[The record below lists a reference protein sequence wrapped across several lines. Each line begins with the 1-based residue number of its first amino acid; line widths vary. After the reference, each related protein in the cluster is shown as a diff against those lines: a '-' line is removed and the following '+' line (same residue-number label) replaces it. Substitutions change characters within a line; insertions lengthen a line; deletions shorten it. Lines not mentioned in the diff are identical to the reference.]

1 MNHARLFVGIRTSS
15 QIFESNKVIESDEDD
30 DEEFDYYDYYDN
42 YSDITPADD
51 ETFRSRDP
59 PPPPQPPPQSQPQQ
73 AAVQFS
79 SSTFPP
85 PEERFADID
94 QEDLRHNFRSRGRQ
108 VSFFIGSFSH
118 RHRISNI
125 FCGLTLVCCD
135 GGCGPSSLQI
145 VTALLR

>member
-59 PPPPQPPPQSQPQQ
+59 PPPPQPQPQPQQ

-135 GGCGPSSLQI
+135 GGCKPSSLQI

>member
-59 PPPPQPPPQSQPQQ
+59 PPQPQQ

-94 QEDLRHNFRSRGRQ
+94 QDDLRHNFRSRGRQ

-135 GGCGPSSLQI
+135 GGCRPSSLQI

>member
-1 MNHARLFVGIRTSS
+1 MNHAQLFVGIRTSS

-59 PPPPQPPPQSQPQQ
+59 PPPPPPQPQPQQ

-135 GGCGPSSLQI
+135 GGCRPSSLQI

>member
-59 PPPPQPPPQSQPQQ
+59 PPPPQPQPQQ

-135 GGCGPSSLQI
+135 GGCKPSSLQI

>member
-59 PPPPQPPPQSQPQQ
+59 PPPPQPQPQQ

-94 QEDLRHNFRSRGRQ
+94 QDDLRHNFRSRGRQ

-135 GGCGPSSLQI
+135 GGCRPSSLQI

>member
-1 MNHARLFVGIRTSS
+1 MNHALLFVGIRTSS

-42 YSDITPADD
+42 YNDITPADD

-59 PPPPQPPPQSQPQQ
+59 PPPPQPQQ

-94 QEDLRHNFRSRGRQ
+94 QDDLRHNFRSRGRQ

-125 FCGLTLVCCD
+125 FCGLTLVCSD
-135 GGCGPSSLQI
+135 GGCGPSSEQI
-145 VTALLR
+145 VTAPLR

>member
-59 PPPPQPPPQSQPQQ
+59 PPPPQPQPQPQQ

-135 GGCGPSSLQI
+135 GGCRPSSLQI

>member
-59 PPPPQPPPQSQPQQ
+59 PPPPQPQQ

-94 QEDLRHNFRSRGRQ
+94 QDDLRHNFRSRGRQ

-135 GGCGPSSLQI
+135 GGCRPSSLQI

>member
-1 MNHARLFVGIRTSS
+1 MNHAPLFVGIRTSS

-42 YSDITPADD
+42 YNDITPADD

-59 PPPPQPPPQSQPQQ
+59 PPPPQPQQ

-94 QEDLRHNFRSRGRQ
+94 QDDLRHNFRSRGRQ

-125 FCGLTLVCCD
+125 FCGLTLVCSD
-135 GGCGPSSLQI
+135 GGCGPSSEQI
-145 VTALLR
+145 VTAPLR